1 MISNA
6 ELRQA
11 PRKAELEMRVRPL
24 FWIVFATICIGV
36 LALASLVQPH
46 VPASIQ
52 VRLGQQPPQADALT
66 TVLVHITDL
75 QGVPIEQARVLSR
88 ANMTNMDMQVVP
100 SHVSEVAPGNYL
112 AQLHLYMAGPWAITV
127 SVQAEGFASLQQVVL
142 VQVV

>member
-1 MISNA
+1 MSHT
-6 ELRQA
+6 EPRQA
-11 PRKAELEMRVRPL
+11 FRKAELQMRVRLP